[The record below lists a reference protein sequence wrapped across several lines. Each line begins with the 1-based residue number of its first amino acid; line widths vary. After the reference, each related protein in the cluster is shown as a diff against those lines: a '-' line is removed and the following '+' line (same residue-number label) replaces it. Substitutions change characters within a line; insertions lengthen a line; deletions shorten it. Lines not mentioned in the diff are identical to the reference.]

1 MGSLSCGR
9 GTWCIVL
16 ASITG
21 LAIALYDYVTPETG
35 IDQSGGVLLV
45 IVAMGLMLCAALS
58 VALLGS
64 GLVAGILFFLILLDI
79 VGTAIAGYFLE
90 SPMLMGAMVI
100 AAIGWFRCLVVSA
113 QRNWQ

>member
-35 IDQSGGVLLV
+35 IDQSGGVLLGPKLNKV
-45 IVAMGLMLCAALS
+45 IVG
-58 VALLGS
+58 
-64 GLVAGILFFLILLDI
+64 
-79 VGTAIAGYFLE
+79 
-90 SPMLMGAMVI
+90 
-100 AAIGWFRCLVVSA
+100 
-113 QRNWQ
+113 